1 MNQETNTQSK
11 GIGCLLLFALPFAGA
26 GTFVAYLLLSS
37 LWFHFAMQKWEEV
50 PVRILSTSLQVQRGD
65 SNTYKVS
72 AHYAYRFAGR
82 EYTGRR
88 VGVHGGS
95 DNLGD
100 WQSKVYRELRAYR
113 DSGQDFP
120 GYVNPN
126 APQESILYRERRWE
140 MLGLYAVFALVF
152 GGVGYG
158 MIALG
163 VAGRKR
169 QRLVDELEIRYPMQ
183 PWLHRADW
191 AQGEVRSS
199 MRPALIFG
207 MAFAVFWNLISLPIL
222 FLLPGEV
229 LDKGNRLA
237 LLGLMFPLIGIG
249 LLVMAV
255 RHLIRQRKFGNS
267 RLQLDTMPGVVGG
280 PLAGTLHVGSGI
292 WPEKGFHLTLEGVAR
307 RVVRR
312 GGKRRTEEQ
321 LLHQESLR
329 VPIEQLHAGATGTT
343 VPVRF
348 TIPFEVPPTGGENSD
363 KRVLWRVTAEAE
375 VPGVDYSARF
385 EVPVFRT
392 KDSSP
397 DYEPPA
403 SWTADRAD
411 GQDLLERGGLSV
423 CREEDALVI
432 KLAAARNIGAAL
444 GLTVFL
450 GIWCGAIVLM
460 IRLGAPWLFPIV
472 FGLFALLMV
481 IGVLDLWCG
490 ATRIEVRPGS
500 LNRRGGLFALGRLR
514 SWRAEEIVRFQP
526 VTGMQAGRKLF
537 YRLKL
542 VLRDG
547 RRRTLATRLE
557 SRSQAQAL
565 ARRIEEI
572 LRS

>member
-1 MNQETNTQSK
+1 MNQENNTKSK
-11 GIGCLLLFALPFAGA
+11 GIGCLVLFALPFAAA

-37 LWFHFAMQKWEEV
+37 LWSHFAMLKWEEV
-50 PVRILSTSLQVQRGD
+50 PVRILSASLQVQRGD
-65 SNTYKVS
+65 STTYRVS

-82 EYTGRR
+82 EYTGKR
-88 VGVHGGS
+88 VGLHGGS

-100 WQSKVYRELRAYR
+100 WQNEVYRELRIYR

-120 GYVNPN
+120 GYVNPD
-126 APQESILYRERRWE
+126 APQESILYRQARWE

-169 QRLVDELEIRYPMQ
+169 QRRVEELETRYPMQ
-183 PWLHRADW
+183 PWRHREDW
-191 AQGEVRSS
+191 AEGEVRSS
-199 MRPALIFG
+199 ARPALIFG

-222 FLLPGEV
+222 FFLPSEV

-237 LLGLMFPLIGIG
+237 LLGLIFPLIGIG
-249 LLVMAV
+249 LLVVAV

-280 PLAGTLHVGSGI
+280 PLAGTIHVGSGI
-292 WPEKGFHLTLEGVAR
+292 WPEKGFDLTLEGVAR

-329 VPIEQLHAGATGTT
+329 VPIEQLHVGATGTT

-348 TIPFEVPPTGGENSD
+348 IIPFEVPPTGGENSD
-363 KRVLWRVTAEAE
+363 KRVLWRLSAEAE
-375 VPGVDYSARF
+375 LPGVDYNTCF

-392 KDSSP
+392 QDSSP
-397 DYEPPA
+397 DYEPPP
-403 SWTADRAD
+403 SWTADRPA
-411 GQDLLERGGLSV
+411 GEDLLERGGLSV
-423 CREEDALVI
+423 CREGDALVI

-460 IRLGAPWLFPIV
+460 IRVGAPWLFPIV
-472 FGLFALLMV
+472 FGLFALAMV

-490 ATRIEVRPGS
+490 ATRIEVRPGA
-500 LNRRGGLFALGRLR
+500 LKRRGGLFALGRLR
-514 SWRAEEIVRFQP
+514 CWRAEEIDRFQP

-537 YRLKL
+537 YRLQL
-542 VLRDG
+542 VLRNG

-557 SRSQAQAL
+557 SRSQAEAL
-565 ARRIEEI
+565 SRRIEGI
-572 LRS
+572 LNS